1 MVLARDGGHHPAAPR
16 LAGVRDVRAGEG
28 RRAVGW
34 PDLADR
40 GPVPSRGLRDADR
53 LRKVVPVGQRATRRA
68 ARQLR
73 LPTLGPH
80 PRHRH
85 AAGGQRLRRVATRR
99 QRMGMDDDT
108 LSALSRLPT
117 LPVLSRLFGAF
128 LRRSA
133 LRAEGGLAADGGAAA
148 APVVPQL
155 VPTELPLRL
164 RRLPVRGKLMQALM
178 EFAREVREGLG
189 KPGQKELPS
198 KYLYDELG
206 TALFEAITVLPEYGL
221 TRAGDRLLRRYSPDI
236 LERLPPPVVVAELG
250 SGSGRKTRWILEAL
264 ARREPVTYFPIDLL
278 ASALVRC
285 EQGLA
290 DLPSISVVGLEAP
303 YLDGIRHASSRRRSD
318 QTLLV
323 LFLGSN
329 IGNFDRPAA
338 DVFLLELRQCM
349 KPGDA
354 LLLATDLEKPVAD
367 LILAYDDPA
376 GVTAAFNLNL

>member
-1 MVLARDGGHHPAAPR
+1 
-16 LAGVRDVRAGEG
+16 
-28 RRAVGW
+28 
-34 PDLADR
+34 
-40 GPVPSRGLRDADR
+40 
-53 LRKVVPVGQRATRRA
+53 
-68 ARQLR
+68 
-73 LPTLGPH
+73 
-80 PRHRH
+80 
-85 AAGGQRLRRVATRR
+85 
-99 QRMGMDDDT
+99 
-108 LSALSRLPT
+108 
-117 LPVLSRLFGAF
+117 
-128 LRRSA
+128 
-133 LRAEGGLAADGGAAA
+133 
-148 APVVPQL
+148 
-155 VPTELPLRL
+155 
-164 RRLPVRGKLMQALM
+164 MQALL
-178 EFAREVREGLG
+178 EFAREVREGLD

-264 ARREPVTYFPIDLL
+264 ARREPVTYFPIDLS

-303 YLDGIRHASSRRRSD
+303 YLDGIRHASSRRRPD
-318 QTLLV
+318 QKLLV

-376 GVTAAFNLNL
+376 GVTAAFNLNLLGRINRELGGDFVLRNFAHEARWNAKERRIEMHLRSTRKQTVTIRAAEFTCTLGKGETIWTEACHKYRVEEIPGMATRAGFVCEAQWVDGEWPFAENLWIAASPPPANA